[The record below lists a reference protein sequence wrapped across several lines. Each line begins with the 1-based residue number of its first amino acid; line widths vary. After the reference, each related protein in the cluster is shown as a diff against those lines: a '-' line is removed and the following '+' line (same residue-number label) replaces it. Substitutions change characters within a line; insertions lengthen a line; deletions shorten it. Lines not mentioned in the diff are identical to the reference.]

1 MPQDLWQPDF
11 DRLLDAI
18 QCRQPDRVPFFEL
31 GVDQQVVEAVLHAPY
46 PASGKTRDDGLRY
59 RIEFLHLIG

>member
-31 GVDQQVVEAVLHAPY
+31 GIDQQVVEAVMTAPY
-46 PASGKTRDDGLRY
+46 PAAGISSDDGRRY
-59 RIEFLHLIG
+59 RIEFQRRMG